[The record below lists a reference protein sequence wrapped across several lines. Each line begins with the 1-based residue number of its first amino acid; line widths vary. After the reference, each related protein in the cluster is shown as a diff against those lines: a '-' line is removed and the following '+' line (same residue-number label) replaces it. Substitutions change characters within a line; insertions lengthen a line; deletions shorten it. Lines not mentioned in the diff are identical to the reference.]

1 MEDPVAEIPRVIHTL
16 CQAAPSKQREALEKY
31 FTPSASFSHPIC
43 RTGSFNGSRWLIWCI
58 YRWYKVMS
66 PRIELGV
73 DSVAIGKQNL
83 HKARTAYDRQN
94 LILYVSLHQLFRIW
108 ALPFLSA
115 RVSLVTVLHLVPERS
130 SGSSPTKYLIK
141 NQNDLYQA
149 SELARFLS
157 PFGIISSLVLV
168 LQLLATALCVL
179 GAGIGWP
186 VTWVEEN
193 VLGGNQER
201 SLEEVV
207 KG

>member
-73 DSVAIGKQNL
+73 DSVA
-83 HKARTAYDRQN
+83 YDQQN

-115 RVSLVTVLHLVPERS
+115 RVSLVTVLHLVPERL
-130 SGSSPTKYLIK
+130 SGSNPTKYLIK

-149 SELARFLS
+149 SELARFFS